1 MITTIYATDDTYIR
15 QNYAST
21 NYDGETYLVLGKTG
35 SGSQVDRIL
44 LGFTFAS
51 VAGQV
56 INSATLYIYQVYSS
70 YAYSAEQVFTAH
82 CISSAFQA
90 STVTWRTQPSFT
102 DDGMVTLSL
111 SGNANGLRSFDITTL
126 IRDII
131 ANSRT
136 CYGILLKQANESTAS
151 RRKQFNSKEYG
162 SGSRTPYIVI
172 NHSDPPAPPDPP
184 EASITGYIAI
194 ANGGVNKKIKSMMIA
209 PANGPISKPIK
220 KIYIATVNGQ
230 INKTVM

>member
-1 MITTIYATDDTYIR
+1 MITTIQVIEDTFIR
-15 QNYAST
+15 QNSAST

-35 SGSQVDRIL
+35 SSSQVDRL
-44 LGFTFAS
+44 LMRYDFSPVRGKI
-51 VAGQV
+51 

-111 SGNANGLRSFDITTL
+111 SGNATGQRTFDITAL
-126 IRDII
+126 VRDII
-131 ANSRT
+131 ANNRT
-136 CYGILLKQANESTAS
+136 CYGILLKQANESTS
-151 RRKQFNSKEYG
+151 SLRKQFCSKEYG
-162 SGSRTPYIVI
+162 GGSRAAYIVI
-172 NHSDPPAPPDPP
+172 DYSDPPPPPQEP
-184 EASITGYIAI
+184 TITGFIAPWQGAINKPIVSMYIAPVQG
-194 ANGGVNKKIKSMMIA
+194 A
-209 PANGPISKPIK
+209 ISKHVT
-220 KIYIATVNGQ
+220 KIYIAPVQGA

>member
-15 QNYAST
+15 QNSAST
-21 NYDGETYLVLGKTG
+21 NFDGQSYLVLGKTG

-82 CISSAFQA
+82 CVSSAFQA

-102 DDGMVTLSL
+102 SNGMVTLSL
-111 SGNANGLRSFDITTL
+111 SGNATGQRTFDITAL
-126 IRDII
+126 VRDII
-131 ANSRT
+131 ANNRT
-136 CYGILLKQANESTAS
+136 CYGILLKQANESTSS

-162 SGSRTPYIVI
+162 GGSRAAYIVI
-172 NHSDPPAPPDPP
+172 DYSDPPP
-184 EASITGYIAI
+184 EPTITGFIATSQGAINKSIVSMYIAPSQG
-194 ANGGVNKKIKSMMIA
+194 A
-209 PANGPISKPIK
+209 
-220 KIYIATVNGQ
+220 

>member
-1 MITTIYATDDTYIR
+1 MITTIYATGDTYIR
-15 QNYAST
+15 QNAANT
-21 NYDGETYLVLGKTG
+21 NFDGQSYLVLGKTG

-82 CISSAFQA
+82 CISSAFSA
-90 STVTWRTQPSFT
+90 STAKWNNQPSYT
-102 DDGMVTLSL
+102 NNGMVTLSL

-131 ANSRT
+131 ANNRT
-136 CYGILLKQANESTAS
+136 CYGILLKQANESTSS
-151 RRKQFNSKEYG
+151 RRKQFSSKEYG

-172 NHSDPPAPPDPP
+172 NHSDPT

>member
-1 MITTIYATDDTYIR
+1 MITTIYATGDTYIR
-15 QNYAST
+15 QNAAST
-21 NYDGETYLVLGKTG
+21 NFDGESYLVLGKTG

-56 INSATLYIYQVYSS
+56 INSATLYNYQEYSS

-131 ANSRT
+131 ANNRT

-151 RRKQFNSKEYG
+151 RRKQFSSKEYG
-162 SGSRTPYIVI
+162 GGSRTPYIVI
-172 NHSDPPAPPDPP
+172 NHSDPT

-230 INKTVM
+230 INKTVR